1 MDNKPKKTKGRPPR
15 HGAYSLMVKA
25 GELPK
30 RRTYLRAYLSEA
42 RASLI
47 SDLGPKE
54 ADLTMAER
62 ILINSVV
69 SKLSIIRCIEEAV
82 KEEGVFRG
90 LELSSVLSKSYITYC
105 ESLRRDLQALGIAT
119 RKGSDIVDLGQYIA
133 AKDNEALE
141 DASGPA
147 VKPPESGE
155 APEAGGEIAR
165 PRSTSCDIPGKDDA
179 GGDSGGKS

>member
-1 MDNKPKKTKGRPPR
+1 MNDKTPKEKKKRPGRPPR

-30 RRTYLRAYLSEA
+30 RRTYLRAYLSEV

-90 LELSSVLSKSYITYC
+90 RELSAVLSKSYITYC
-105 ESLRRDLQALGIAT
+105 ESLRRDLQALGINT
-119 RKGSDIVDLGQYIA
+119 RKGSEIVDLGQYIA
-133 AKDNEALE
+133 AKDSETLE
-141 DASGPA
+141 DKAS
-147 VKPPESGE
+147 ESGKGQ
-155 APEAGGEIAR
+155 EAGGEIAR

-179 GGDSGGKS
+179 GDISGGKS

>member
-1 MDNKPKKTKGRPPR
+1 MNGQKTKKHPGRPPR

-30 RRTYLRAYLSEA
+30 RRTYLRAYLAEV

-54 ADLTMAER
+54 TDLTMAER

-90 LELSSVLSKSYITYC
+90 RELSAVLSKSYITYC
-105 ESLRRDLQALGIAT
+105 ESLRRDLQALGVNT
-119 RKGSDIVDLGQYIA
+119 RKGAEIVDLGEYIA
-133 AKDNEALE
+133 RYKDAPLE
-141 DASGPA
+141 DAAAASDKA
-147 VKPPESGE
+147 Q
-155 APEAGGEIAR
+155 EAGPEIAS
-165 PRSTSCDIPGKDDA
+165 PASTSRDIPGDSDA
-179 GGDSGGKS
+179 GHDSEGGTHD